1 MSVNIQGKRMKTGMN
16 MECICC
22 EELVK
27 PIDIAATKKFIN
39 RGAEEFYCMDCL
51 EKELNV
57 SRKLLYQKMSYFKS
71 MGCTLFQ
78 DIEL

>member
-1 MSVNIQGKRMKTGMN
+1 MKTGMN

-22 EELVK
+22 EALVK